1 VDQPSDAI
9 VRLQSGHPLASLCA
23 ILRIVRADRLV
34 AALLVLQAR
43 SRVTVAELARELEVS
58 ERTAR
63 RDLEALGM
71 AGVPVYSQPGRGGGW
86 SLVGGSRTDLTGLTA
101 PEARALFMVAG
112 PSAATPEV
120 KAALRKLV
128 RALPE
133 QFRRSAEA
141 AASAV
146 VIDPTDWDRD
156 KVSPPAHLEIL
167 RRAIGDEVQIELRY
181 GDRAGAES
189 ERTVHPLGLV
199 AKGAVWYLVGNTQA
213 GMRTFRVSRI
223 RSVHL
228 TDRPLL
234 RPDGFDLDET
244 WQSTLATLDDLRAP
258 FRATVHAA
266 ADILPVLRSVFGTLL
281 TVTGT
286 TAEGTVEVEIR
297 DRSAFMIAVRLAG
310 FGNRVAVAGPE
321 SVRAELARI
330 GSELQNL
337 YA

>member
-1 VDQPSDAI
+1 
-9 VRLQSGHPLASLCA
+9 
-23 ILRIVRADRLV
+23 
-34 AALLVLQAR
+34 
-43 SRVTVAELARELEVS
+43 
-58 ERTAR
+58 
-63 RDLEALGM
+63 
-71 AGVPVYSQPGRGGGW
+71 VYSQPGRGGGW
-86 SLVGGSRTDLTGLTA
+86 SLVGGSRTDLSGLTA
-101 PEARALFMVAG
+101 PEVRALFTVAG

-141 AASAV
+141 AASAI
-146 VIDPTDWDRD
+146 VIDPTDWDRHN
-156 KVSPPAHLEIL
+156 VSPPAHLQAL
-167 RRAIGDEVQIELRY
+167 QRAIADEVQIELRY

-199 AKGAVWYLVGNTQA
+199 AKRSVWYLVGNTDT
-213 GMRTFRVSRI
+213 GMRTFRVSRV
-223 RSVHL
+223 RSVRL

-258 FRATVHAA
+258 FRATVY
-266 ADILPVLRSVFGTLL
+266 ADADFVPVLRSVFGTQL

-286 TAEGTVEVEIR
+286 TDEGRAVVEIR
-297 DRSAFMIAVRLAG
+297 DRSAFMVAVRLAG
-310 FGNRVAVAGPE
+310 FGGRVFVAGPE

-330 GSELQNL
+330 GRELRDF
-337 YA
+337 YE